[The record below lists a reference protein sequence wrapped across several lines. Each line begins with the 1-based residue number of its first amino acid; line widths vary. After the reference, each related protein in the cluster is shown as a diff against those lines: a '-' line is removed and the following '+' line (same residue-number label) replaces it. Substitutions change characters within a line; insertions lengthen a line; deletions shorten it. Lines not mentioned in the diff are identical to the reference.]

1 MDLGS
6 FFLILAAGIIV
17 LVLLA
22 RPFVAEDAQVKFTQ
36 TQQKFSKEED
46 RLSTLLAERDR
57 ILSAVEEIETDY
69 EMGKIPAGAYPQSR
83 TGLLHSG
90 AEILKQ
96 IDELT
101 LKNKSD
107 GMDDLEKMIE
117 TRREARKTKNA
128 ASYCPHCGNALQ
140 KNDRFCSGCGKE
152 VSPVEFE

>member
-22 RPFVAEDAQVKFTQ
+22 RPFVAEDAQVKFVQ
-36 TQQKFSKEED
+36 TQQKVSLEEAQ
-46 RLSTLLAERDR
+46 LSTLLAERDR
-57 ILSAVEEIETDY
+57 ILGAVEEIEADY
-69 EMGKIPAGAYPQSR
+69 EMEKIPADEYPRSR
-83 TGLLHSG
+83 SALLHSG

-101 LKNKSD
+101 LKDKAD

-117 TRREARKTKNA
+117 TRREAKKVKNA
-128 ASYCPHCGNALQ
+128 AGYCSRCGNALQ
-140 KNDRFCSGCGKE
+140 ENDRFCSGCGKE
-152 VSPVEFE
+152 IDAV